1 MNAWILAALFCARAT
16 AAVVEPAVVAAPGAS
31 ASGSAAAAAAG
42 AAMSPVLNIPPASVL
57 APSLN
62 TAAIL
67 KAFPDH
73 PAPVALA
80 PAAPAASAAPV
91 SRAEAAP
98 DASPAPAESVPPKPS
113 FGRRGTPATA
123 AVNALAA
130 RLEKAA
136 SDHEQT
142 RSEAGPIAPLP
153 AESADALGRRMFDR
167 AAERA
172 LLADTAF
179 APNGGAAAD
188 AAATSR
194 SADASRG
201 AESAPM
207 SAYAGEDGPLRD
219 AVAASPSPSAFL
231 FRAVPPSAAG
241 AAPSPFAAGTRS
253 PAAAS
258 ALPVGSAPAPAQAP
272 SFERLSLELG
282 SGLVVKVRSAL
293 HLGPPVAPKPFV
305 AGADS
310 AAPALAFSRA
320 PSRAPLTST
329 EWLERRGLLESL
341 SASEAAADQT
351 AAAERPGAMRPP
363 SPSRLSVPA
372 RRSSVPSPA
381 LWALAFLPAA
391 AILLKKLS

>member
-1 MNAWILAALFCARAT
+1 M
-16 AAVVEPAVVAAPGAS
+16 
-31 ASGSAAAAAAG
+31 
-42 AAMSPVLNIPPASVL
+42 
-57 APSLN
+57 
-62 TAAIL
+62 
-67 KAFPDH
+67 
-73 PAPVALA
+73 
-80 PAAPAASAAPV
+80 
-91 SRAEAAP
+91 
-98 DASPAPAESVPPKPS
+98 
-113 FGRRGTPATA
+113 
-123 AVNALAA
+123 NALAA
-130 RLEKAA
+130 RLDKAA

-153 AESADALGRRMFDR
+153 AESADALGRRIFDR

-188 AAATSR
+188 AAAASR

-201 AESAPM
+201 AESAPV
-207 SAYAGEDGPLRD
+207 SVYTAADGTLRD
-219 AVAASPSPSAFL
+219 AVAAPPSPAAFL
-231 FRAVPPSAAG
+231 FRAVPPAAE
-241 AAPSPFAAGTRS
+241 TRS

-258 ALPVGSAPAPAQAP
+258 ALPVGAAPAPAQAP

-293 HLGPPVAPKPFV
+293 HLDPPAAPKPFV
-305 AGADS
+305 AGANS
-310 AAPALAFSRA
+310 AAPASAFSRA

-372 RRSSVPSPA
+372 RRSSVPSSA